1 LADLQSLDLNLLRVF
16 DAVARERHVTRAA
29 EKLNLSQPAVS
40 NALSRLRVALNDE
53 LFLRK
58 PGGVEPTTFALSLAQ
73 PVADVLDKLRET
85 LAAQQPFDPATSDR
99 VFAAALSEYAE
110 SVLAPPL
117 LEVMAKEAPR
127 GLLAISHADRTNAIA
142 LLESG
147 EAELA
152 VAVLPE
158 PPALYTR
165 VRLLPEKFLT
175 LMRAG
180 HPLAEGAMTVA
191 RFTAFPHLLHSP
203 NGSRDG
209 ALDGPLAEAGH
220 PLAEGAMTVA
230 RFTAFPHLLHSPNG
244 SRDGALDGPLAEAG
258 HPRRLGA
265 VVAHLGAV
273 PEILARTDM
282 VMTLSARLA
291 MRLSEAHGLV
301 VRPVPVETRH
311 TRLSLVFHRRFEADA
326 GHAWLRRTLLA
337 VAREVGPVPGVGA

>member
-1 LADLQSLDLNLLRVF
+1 LADLQNLDLNLLRVF

-40 NALSRLRVALNDE
+40 NALSRLRQALNDE
-53 LFLRK
+53 LFLRR
-58 PGGVEPTTFALSLAQ
+58 PGGVEPTALALSLAG
-73 PVADVLDKLRET
+73 PVAEVLDRLRQT
-85 LAAQQPFDPATSDR
+85 LAAHAPFDPATTDR
-99 VFAAALSEYAE
+99 VFPVAFSEYAE

-117 LEVMAKEAPR
+117 L
-127 GLLAISHADRTNAIA
+127 AIRHADRTNAHD
-142 LLESG
+142 LLETCA
-147 EAELA
+147 AELA

-165 VRLLPEKFLT
+165 VRLLPEAFLT

-180 HPLAEGAMTVA
+180 HPLAEGPMTVE
-191 RFTAFPHLLHSP
+191 RFTEYPHLLHSP

-209 ALDGPLAEAGH
+209 ALDGPL
-220 PLAEGAMTVA
+220 
-230 RFTAFPHLLHSPNG
+230 R
-244 SRDGALDGPLAEAG
+244 EAG

-273 PEILARTDM
+273 PEILSRTDM

-291 MRLSEAHGLV
+291 MRMAESPGLV
-301 VRPVPVETRH
+301 VRPVPVEIRH

-326 GHAWLRRTLLA
+326 GHAWLRRTLLT